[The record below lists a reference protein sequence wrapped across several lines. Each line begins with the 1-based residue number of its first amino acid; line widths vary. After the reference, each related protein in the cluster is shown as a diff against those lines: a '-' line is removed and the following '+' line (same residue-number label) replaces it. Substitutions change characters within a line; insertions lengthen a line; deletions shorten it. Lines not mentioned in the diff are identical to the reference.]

1 MIMTTVKFGVTPME
15 SGSRCAGT
23 AELADH
29 QAKLS
34 KTPIMLI
41 KKRADAAFKSLQYT
55 STQEW
60 MGCQPTPHDNT
71 SLIGELGNS
80 EIYTGFSHQHIGL
93 TAGPKTGLLFAQL
106 IDGQTPNMDMT
117 PYSPERYTE

>member
-41 KKRADAAFKSLQYT
+41 KKRADAAFK
-55 STQEW
+55 
-60 MGCQPTPHDNT
+60 MPA
-71 SLIGELGNS
+71 I
-80 EIYTGFSHQHIGL
+80 HQHTRMDGL
-93 TAGPKTGLLFAQL
+93 PANTA
-106 IDGQTPNMDMT
+106 
-117 PYSPERYTE
+117 